1 MSGPRDNPGVNI
13 RSIKELFS
21 IMKSRDKID
30 YSMTVSRSRDIDIYQ
45 VSMVEVYNESVYNL
59 LASPTEIHEKLQV
72 LKKGKTV
79 VVPVHTYIH
88 TYIHI

>member
-1 MSGPRDNPGVNI
+1 
-13 RSIKELFS
+13 
-21 IMKSRDKID
+21 
-30 YSMTVSRSRDIDIYQ
+30 
-45 VSMVEVYNESVYNL
+45 MVEVYNESVYNL

-79 VVPVHTYIH
+79 IVPVHTYIHTYVHTYIH